1 MNIEEKEENNQIVEI
16 VITKKNFIKD
26 IFLYSNSLKKYIPK
40 LKENSE
46 IFIQKFILFIKES
59 LDYNSLYLNLKLL
72 KNIFM
77 ESNEIIEL
85 IQENKNDYC
94 LEDKEFEIIGF

>member
-59 LDYNSLYLNLKLL
+59 LDYNSLYFNLKLL
-72 KNIFM
+72 KNIFL

-85 IQENKNDYC
+85 IQENKNYYS
-94 LEDKEFEIIGF
+94 LEDKEFGIIGF

>member
-1 MNIEEKEENNQIVEI
+1 MCFFSSKSS
-16 VITKKNFIKD
+16 K
-26 IFLYSNSLKKYIPK
+26 NSLKPCSFSLIKGK
-40 LKENSE
+40 FRNS
-46 IFIQKFILFIKES
+46 IKNFFLFIKE
-59 LDYNSLYLNLKLL
+59 LIDYNSLYFNLKLL

>member
-46 IFIQKFILFIKES
+46 IFIRKFILFIKES
-59 LDYNSLYLNLKLL
+59 LDYNSLYFNLKLL
-72 KNIFM
+72 KKIFLWNLM
-77 ESNEIIEL
+77 
-85 IQENKNDYC
+85 K
-94 LEDKEFEIIGF
+94 